1 MTKTTTWPSA
11 GTVRSATWAARSA
24 TTYYRIPK
32 TKEALERKRR
42 LQEALL
48 EEAQKIKQRME
59 EDFEQGEVLSQEEE
73 NTLTLA
79 APLLCE
85 AVLSP
90 CRSPV
95 QKG

>member
-11 GTVRSATWAARSA
+11 GAARSA
-24 TTYYRIPK
+24 APYRIPK

-48 EEAQKIKQRME
+48 EEAQKIKQRVE
-59 EDFEQGEVLSQEEE
+59 ESFEDGEVLSQEEE
-73 NTLTLA
+73 DTLTPA
-79 APLLCE
+79 APLLCD

-95 QKG
+95 QKQ